1 MWEPSKRGISGP
13 CSPLCVLDM
22 NPDCFQSQ
30 MFWVSSFPVQ
40 FPGVRVPD
48 MECKPSLLRKKLWIC
63 EIFTNCASLHQGWVF
78 GKTASL
84 PLLPSCGPFILW
96 IKDKR
101 SYSDSFQIFF
111 RGNYFVCSCRFVVS
125 VGGGKFKIFLCS
137 HLGLPFHVNIFR
149 VSGVQLFVFVLK
161 DFGSDT
167 DIFRP
172 VVFILIVH
180 YNHLG
185 KLKAKKQNIFK
196 KKNPTPETE
205 PRNNAKS
212 LSPEVLI

>member
-1 MWEPSKRGISGP
+1 M
-13 CSPLCVLDM
+13 
-22 NPDCFQSQ
+22 
-30 MFWVSSFPVQ
+30 
-40 FPGVRVPD
+40 
-48 MECKPSLLRKKLWIC
+48 
-63 EIFTNCASLHQGWVF
+63 
-78 GKTASL
+78 
-84 PLLPSCGPFILW
+84 
-96 IKDKR
+96 
-101 SYSDSFQIFF
+101 
-111 RGNYFVCSCRFVVS
+111 CSCRFVVS